1 MILIPVVALLLGVLL
16 AKLIGL
22 GPISGIVGKY
32 IAVACVA
39 GLDSLVGGIRSG
51 LEGKYSSEIFV
62 TGFLS
67 NIVFAFFL
75 AWLGDKIGMNLLL
88 AAVLVMGTRI
98 FTNLSLIRRFMLT
111 KMADEREKRRLA
123 DQQRQA
129 QPSKT

>member
-1 MILIPVVALLLGVLL
+1 MILVPILALLIGVLL
-16 AKLIGL
+16 AKLFGVPQL
-22 GPISGIVGKY
+22 TGEWGKY

-51 LEGKYSSEIFV
+51 LEGKYSTEVFV
-62 TGFLS
+62 TGFLA

-75 AWLGDKIGMNLLL
+75 SWLGDQIAMNLLL

-98 FTNLSLIRRFMLT
+98 FTNLSLIRRFVLT
-111 KMADEREKRRLA
+111 RLADERERRRLD

-129 QPSKT
+129 QQGKA